1 MNSCLD
7 VKTRMPLG
15 FDGFD
20 RTQFF
25 KIACT
30 GFSETSDRSKARSCD
45 PRDPKQL
52 TIGSAAV
59 FSLHFDALCI
69 IAFLGTCQWVF
80 HTWF

>member
-45 PRDPKQL
+45 PRDPKQFNHW
-52 TIGSAAV
+52 IGCCV
-59 FSLHFDALCI
+59 FIAL
-69 IAFLGTCQWVF
+69 
-80 HTWF
+80 